1 MVKVLPL
8 GKIDQAAFCSVFNA
22 VLCWWDLSRGWNGTK
37 VAFCGRSTN
46 NSRQTDRITDGR
58 LSHPIGRERA
68 CWGSFSQRSD
78 PNWTLFDQGRGNVNG
93 KIGQKA
99 ILYVEV
105 TSLNE
110 RFGNMALCD
119 DEARM
124 IAWWWKGR
132 TRHRETGGGATKQ
145 TMEINFLK
153 TWTSKCQHS
162 CQIVKSI
169 NIQVSAL
176 LPKG

>member
-1 MVKVLPL
+1 M
-8 GKIDQAAFCSVFNA
+8 
-22 VLCWWDLSRGWNGTK
+22 
-37 VAFCGRSTN
+37 AFCGRSTN
-46 NSRQTDRITDGR
+46 NRRQSDRITDGR
-58 LSHPIGRERA
+58 ERA
-68 CWGSFSQRSD
+68 CCGSFSQRSD

-124 IAWWWKGR
+124 IA
-132 TRHRETGGGATKQ
+132 
-145 TMEINFLK
+145 
-153 TWTSKCQHS
+153 
-162 CQIVKSI
+162 
-169 NIQVSAL
+169 
-176 LPKG
+176 